1 MEAESRILR
10 RNAEKIATN
19 LLFAKSSF
27 NYSMSL
33 NIHFGKNRKRQMEI
47 FHLGFSPSQ
56 TDGNCLSLGYLR
68 KILGLFVVPAAGDD
82 DKA

>member
-10 RNAEKIATN
+10 RIAEKIATN

-33 NIHFGKNRKRQMEI
+33 NIHFGKN
-47 FHLGFSPSQ
+47 
-56 TDGNCLSLGYLR
+56 TN
-68 KILGLFVVPAAGDD
+68 
-82 DKA
+82 DKWKYFI